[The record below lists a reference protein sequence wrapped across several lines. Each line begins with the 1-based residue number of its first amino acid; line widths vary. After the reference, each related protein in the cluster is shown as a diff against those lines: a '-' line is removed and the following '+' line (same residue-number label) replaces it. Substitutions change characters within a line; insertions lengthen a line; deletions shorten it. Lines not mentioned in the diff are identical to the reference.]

1 MKIYLAGSSQE
12 ADTIEAFASRLASA
26 GWEITY
32 PWWNL
37 IKEERAKG
45 VTTDADLSIDYMV
58 KVAREERDAVLASD
72 VLWLLA
78 PEKPSRGCWVELG
91 IALGKQKTLDHLF
104 PEEVGREIVVISG
117 KSTQTLF
124 GCLGGFLGETHE
136 DAFEFL
142 TTRDWKKVFG

>member
-12 ADTIEAFASRLASA
+12 IDIIESYASRLAFA

-32 PWWNL
+32 SWWEI
-37 IKEERAKG
+37 IKEERASG
-45 VTTDADLSIDYMV
+45 ITSDADLDIDYMV
-58 KVAREERDAVLASD
+58 KVAREERDSVMASD

-91 IALGKQKTLDHLF
+91 IALGRQTTLDHLF
-104 PEEVGREIVVISG
+104 PEESGREIVVISG
-117 KSTQTLF
+117 KATQTLF
-124 GCLGGFLGETHE
+124 GSLGGFLGETH
-136 DAFEFL
+136 DQAFEFL